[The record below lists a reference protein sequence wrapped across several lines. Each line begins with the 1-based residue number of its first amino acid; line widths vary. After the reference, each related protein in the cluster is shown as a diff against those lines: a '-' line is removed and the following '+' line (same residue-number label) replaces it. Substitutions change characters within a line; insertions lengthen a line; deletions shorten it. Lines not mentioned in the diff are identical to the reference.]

1 MLAPKPEAVA
11 KYQSLCPGF
20 KQFAVVEEYELPNF
34 PGWEVLKIF
43 VTKEEVSDNR
53 QGISIDAWNCGS
65 SGTSGSIYIQ
75 NPKREQK
82 KQLIEVRKYLI
93 GLKDSD
99 VIDNLAKELMAK
111 AKEIRDLN
119 FKLIELRQENRTTRD
134 MLQNEV
140 DAYRGRS
147 AERERLAERLSGRVR
162 ELEDEIEELKK
173 HKENKIIYGKTEE
186 VKPAIRHLDLDD

>member
-1 MLAPKPEAVA
+1 MLSPKPEAVA

-43 VTKEEVSDNR
+43 ITKEVVDSQ

-65 SGTSGSIYIQ
+65 ASDSIYIGTPKKE
-75 NPKREQK
+75 PKR
-82 KQLIEVRKYLI
+82 KQIDVRKYLI